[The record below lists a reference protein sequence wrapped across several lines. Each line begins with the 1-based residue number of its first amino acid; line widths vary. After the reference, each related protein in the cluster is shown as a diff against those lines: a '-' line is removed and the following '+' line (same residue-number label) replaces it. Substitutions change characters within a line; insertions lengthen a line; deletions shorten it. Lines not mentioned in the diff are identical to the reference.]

1 MRIITL
7 VWVGLSNSLFAWFV
21 LSRLLDERALYKL
34 LGAQMSW
41 KHYPLPAAIIMI
53 LLVGVV
59 LEMANSPAA
68 FFVNAGFFLLIAGYL
83 AVGLAYGWQE
93 PESRTLGLSLGIPV
107 FIVLAIDVLLYAGK
121 KRLRR
126 AEPLA

>member
-1 MRIITL
+1 
-7 VWVGLSNSLFAWFV
+7 
-21 LSRLLDERALYKL
+21 
-34 LGAQMSW
+34 MSW